1 MGKQPQPTDTE
12 VPTSASWRGRTRVLL
27 QQANFR
33 GLRVAAGTVLSM
45 LFLWLAFRNVPI
57 SQIVDAFGRLDWRFM
72 ALALGLSVAGT
83 LARAAR
89 WKLLYHPDQKNLNSL
104 RMAKALF
111 ISQMLN
117 IVIPARLGEVAR
129 IQIMS
134 QFESRSRVLTLGTIV
149 VEKWLDILA
158 LLVIMFLVPIS
169 VSLPAWFQ
177 DSRKSLVA
185 FVIAFLGVTLLL
197 SYGKS
202 WLLALLES
210 TFHFLPNL
218 WRARLQQAVALAL
231 GSLDVLRSPWVGLQL
246 QAWSLLIWSM
256 GILVNYIVFLILGLS
271 LPFVAALFLLVVL
284 QVGTAVPS
292 VPGKLGIFQYL
303 CILALAPFGVG
314 KSSALSYSVLLY
326 LVAVGPVLLLGA
338 FFIWWEGI
346 RGQRVKS
353 ANSQMTR
360 LP

>member
-89 WKLLYHPDQKNLNSL
+89 WKLL
-104 RMAKALF
+104 
-111 ISQMLN
+111 
-117 IVIPARLGEVAR
+117 
-129 IQIMS
+129 
-134 QFESRSRVLTLGTIV
+134 RSRVLTLGTIV

-197 SYGKS
+197 SYGKG

-353 ANSQMTR
+353 ANS
-360 LP
+360 

>member
-1 MGKQPQPTDTE
+1 MSQEQQPTDNE
-12 VPTSASWRGRTRVLL
+12 VPTNAAWRGRIRVLL
-27 QQANFR
+27 RRANFR
-33 GLRVAAGTVLSM
+33 GLRVAAGTLLSM
-45 LFLWLAFRNVPI
+45 LFLWLAFRNVPV
-57 SQIVDAFGRLDWRFM
+57 SQIVDAFGQLDWRFM
-72 ALALGLSVAGT
+72 TLALVLTLVGT

-89 WKLLYHPDQKNLNSL
+89 WKLLYHPNHKNLNSL
-104 RMAKALF
+104 RMAEALF

-134 QFESRSRVLTLGTIV
+134 QSGSRSRAVTLGTIV
-149 VEKWLDILA
+149 VEKWLDIVA
-158 LLVIMFLVPIS
+158 LIVIMFLVPIS

-177 DSRKSLVA
+177 DSRKSLLAFVVA
-185 FVIAFLGVTLLL
+185 FFGVTLLL

-218 WRARLQQAVALAL
+218 WLRRLQQTTALAL

-284 QVGTAVPS
+284 QVGIAVPS

-326 LVAVGPVLLLGA
+326 FVAFGPLLLLGV
-338 FFIWWEGI
+338 FFTWWEGM
-346 RGQRVKS
+346 REHHVKS
-353 ANSQMTR
+353 VDS
-360 LP
+360 

>member
-1 MGKQPQPTDTE
+1 MSEEQQPTDNE
-12 VPTSASWRGRTRVLL
+12 VPMIAFWRGRARELW
-27 QQANFR
+27 QQANVR
-33 GLRVAAGTVLSM
+33 GVRVAVGTVVSI
-45 LFLWLAFRNVPI
+45 LFLWLAFRNVPT
-57 SQIVDAFGRLDWRFM
+57 SQIVEAFGQLDWRFM
-72 ALALGLSVAGT
+72 ALALGLTLAGT

-89 WKLLYHPDQKNLNSL
+89 WKLLYYPDQKNLNSL
-104 RMAKALF
+104 RMAEALF

-129 IQIMS
+129 LQIMS

-158 LLVIMFLVPIS
+158 LLIIMFLVPIS

-177 DSRKSLVA
+177 DSKKSLVVFA
-185 FVIAFLGVTLLL
+185 IAFLCVTLLL
-197 SYGKS
+197 SYGKG
-202 WLLALLES
+202 WLLAVLES
-210 TFHFLPNL
+210 TFQFLPNR

-231 GSLDVLRSPWVGLQL
+231 GSLDVLRSPWVGLKL
-246 QAWSLLIWSM
+246 QAWSLLIWTM

-271 LPFVAALFLLVVL
+271 LPFVAALVLLVVL
-284 QVGTAVPS
+284 QVGIAVPS

-303 CILALAPFGVG
+303 CILALTPFGVG

-326 LVAVGPVLLLGA
+326 LVAFGPLLLLGA

-346 RGQRVKS
+346 REQRVKS
-353 ANSQMTR
+353 ADS
-360 LP
+360 

>member
-1 MGKQPQPTDTE
+1 MGQEQQPTDNE
-12 VPTSASWRGRTRVLL
+12 VPMSTSWHGRARELA
-27 QQANFR
+27 QQANVPGVR
-33 GLRVAAGTVLSM
+33 LAAGTALSI

-57 SQIVDAFGRLDWRFM
+57 SQIVDDFGQLDWRFI
-72 ALALGLSVAGT
+72 ALALGLTLAGT

-104 RMAKALF
+104 RMAEALF

-134 QFESRSRVLTLGTIV
+134 QFESRSRAMTLGTIV
-149 VEKWLDILA
+149 VEKWLDIVA
-158 LLVIMFLVPIS
+158 LLVIMFLVPLS
-169 VSLPAWFQ
+169 VTLPAGFQ
-177 DSRKSLVA
+177 DSRRSLVA
-185 FVIAFLGVTLLL
+185 FAIAFFTVTLIL
-197 SYGKS
+197 SYGKNRI
-202 WLLALLES
+202 LALLES
-210 TFHFLPNL
+210 TFHVLPNP
-218 WRARLQQAVALAL
+218 WQARLQQTAALAL

-271 LPFVAALFLLVVL
+271 LPFVAALFLMIIL
-284 QVGTAVPS
+284 QVGIAVPT

-326 LVAVGPVLLLGA
+326 LVGFGPLLLLGA
-338 FFIWWEGI
+338 FFTWWESTH
-346 RGQRVKS
+346 QQWVKS
-353 ANSQMTR
+353 AN
-360 LP
+360 PK